1 MDIKTTM
8 YLERAENKIIFAK
21 TNYDISTQ
29 KKLKQTLNL
38 DENKTFF
45 NEVISECYYA
55 IFYSAKAFLTE
66 QKIYTSP
73 PEEHKKTYEQFKKRI
88 IQKNIHKK
96 LNEIYEEET
105 QKAQTLL
112 KIFFEEKR
120 NRGRFTYKI
129 NANANKPFA
138 KQSIKNAITFVST
151 IKKLIEIQKFI

>member
-1 MDIKTTM
+1 MLLRNI
-8 YLERAENKIIFAK
+8 LL
-21 TNYDISTQ
+21 SQ
-29 KKLKQTLNL
+29 SV
-38 DENKTFF
+38 F
-45 NEVISECYYA
+45 NR
-55 IFYSAKAFLTE
+55 T
-66 QKIYTSP
+66 
-73 PEEHKKTYEQFKKRI
+73 
-88 IQKNIHKK
+88 KNIHKK

-151 IKKLIEIQKFI
+151 IKKTNMKLLHKKWKLRLI